1 MTQTKG
7 AKLVPLLED
16 SVECLFFSAN
26 STDNFNWDA
35 LCLQLN
41 TAIQNLS
48 PNYIWHRDEFR
59 VHKPIEF
66 ATKEDIPEHLA
77 AITCFGDNIED
88 EWFIVYLVL
97 ELSKKFKN
105 VIVQVRDDDGEFLLI
120 EAADYLP
127 SWANPD
133 STDNRVFIYQGHI
146 HIIPPN
152 LHRDAELKLKDALQI
167 VACASDKTVA
177 SNAIQHSIL
186 KRIGNYPEKMYELFH
201 RTVVKLPV
209 DIAALI
215 SLKPSLMAPLVN
227 AFCNHD
233 FLDAKACK
241 SIEYDDCV
249 VIGIK
254 FTKCLYAMLMHAKP
268 LKNNNFKEINDK
280 KCVIGHKLTAG
291 YQILMN
297 KPSLDMFASKQFK
310 NFMSKLNASG
320 YFKNNIEGSIDYKEL
335 LKNAKEFYSV
345 MECPINSQVANEI
358 SNLKLS
364 TEFAQTRE
372 ALLQKKSTGEEF
384 KLDDEDWLKI
394 NPDQLNQLLNSRYG
408 KRTKFN
414 DNDTLTANNI
424 TSKLSSFLMK
434 TSDFEGI
441 ETTKDDSIGNV
452 EFDPDD
458 FVNSVQKMLD
468 MIGIGK
474 EASDSDEDNLSSG
487 DDMEQD
493 EALEV
498 VKQERLQDNKTI
510 LQNIIQSMKEEGL
523 SGPSSNLMKS
533 VGFQKTD
540 LLDSD
545 DDE

>member
-1 MTQTKG
+1 MAQTNG
-7 AKLVPLLED
+7 AKVVPLLED
-16 SVECLFFSAN
+16 SVECLFFSAH
-26 STDNFNWDA
+26 SSDGYDWDA

-41 TAIQNLS
+41 TCIQSLS
-48 PNYIWHRDEFR
+48 TNYIWHRDEFR
-59 VHKPIEF
+59 VHRPIEY
-66 ATKEDIPEHLA
+66 ASKEDIPEHLA
-77 AITCFGDNIED
+77 SITCFGDNIED

-97 ELSKKFKN
+97 EITKKFKN
-105 VIVQVRDDDGEFLLI
+105 LIVQVRDDDGEFLLI

-133 STDNRVFIYQGHI
+133 STDNRVFIYQGQI

-152 LHRDAELKLKDALQI
+152 LQRDAELKDALQMI
-167 VACASDKTVA
+167 ANSSNKTVA
-177 SNAIQHSIL
+177 SNAIQQSIL
-186 KRIGNYPEKMYELFH
+186 NRIGNYPEKMHNLFH

-215 SLKPSLMAPLVN
+215 TLKPALIAPLVN

-233 FLDAKACK
+233 VLDAKACK
-241 SIEYDDCV
+241 SIEYNDCV
-249 VIGIK
+249 IMGIK

-268 LKNNNFKEINDK
+268 LKNINFKEMNDK

-297 KPSLDMFASKQFK
+297 KPNLDIFSSKQYK

-320 YFKNNIEGSIDYKEL
+320 YFKNNIEGSKDYNEL
-335 LKNAKEFYSV
+335 LRNAKEFYSI
-345 MECPINSQVANEI
+345 MECPVNSQVANEI
-358 SNLKLS
+358 SNMKLS
-364 TEFAQTRE
+364 IEFAQTRE
-372 ALLQKKSTGEEF
+372 DLLQKKSTGEEF

-394 NPDQLNQLLNSRYG
+394 DPDQLNELLDSRYG

-414 DNDTLTANNI
+414 DNDTLTANNV

-441 ETTKDDSIGNV
+441 ETTKDDSTGNV
-452 EFDPDD
+452 ELDPED

-468 MIGIGK
+468 MITIGK
-474 EASDSDEDNLSSG
+474 EASDSDEDNSSSG

-493 EALEV
+493 DELEV
-498 VKQERLQDNKTI
+498 VTQAGLQDNKTI
-510 LQNIIQSMKEEGL
+510 LKNIIQSMKEEGL
-523 SGPSSNLMKS
+523 SGPSSNLLKS
-533 VGFQKTD
+533 VGVKKTD

-545 DDE
+545 DDDDE

>member
-1 MTQTKG
+1 MTQTNG
-7 AKLVPLLED
+7 AKVVPLLED

-26 STDNFNWDA
+26 SADNFNWDA

-41 TAIQNLS
+41 TAIQDLS
-48 PNYIWHRDEFR
+48 HNYIWHRDEFR
-59 VHKPIEF
+59 VHKPIDF
-66 ATKEDIPEHLA
+66 PTKEDIPEHLA
-77 AITCFGDNIED
+77 SITCFGDNIED

-105 VIVQVRDDDGEFLLI
+105 IIVQVRDDDGEFLLI

-146 HIIPPN
+146 HVIPPN
-152 LHRDAELKLKDALQI
+152 LQREAELKLKDALQMI
-167 VACASDKTVA
+167 ACASDKTVA
-177 SNAIQHSIL
+177 SNAIQLSIL
-186 KRIGNYPEKMYELFH
+186 TRIGNYPEKIYELFH

-209 DIAALI
+209 DVAALI
-215 SLKPSLMAPLVN
+215 SLKPALIAPLVN
-227 AFCNHD
+227 AICNHD
-233 FLDAKACK
+233 VLDAKACK
-241 SIEYDDCV
+241 SIEYNDCV
-249 VIGIK
+249 IIGIK

-268 LKNNNFKEINDK
+268 LKNNNFKEMNDK
-280 KCVIGHKLTAG
+280 KFVIGHKLTAG
-291 YQILMN
+291 YQLLMN
-297 KPSLDMFASKQFK
+297 KTNLDIFASKPFK

-320 YFKNNIEGSIDYKEL
+320 YFKNNIEGSKDYNEL

-345 MECPINSQVANEI
+345 MECPINSQVANEM

-384 KLDDEDWLKI
+384 KVDDEDWLKI
-394 NPDQLNQLLNSRYG
+394 NPDQLNELINSRYG

-414 DNDTLTANNI
+414 DTLTANNI
-424 TSKLSSFLMK
+424 TSELSSFLMK
-434 TSDFEGI
+434 TSYFEGI
-441 ETTKDDSIGNV
+441 ETTKDESIGNV

-468 MIGIGK
+468 VIAIGK

-493 EALEV
+493 DELEV
-498 VKQERLQDNKTI
+498 VKQEGLQDNKTI